1 MSTDARAAERSP
13 RPSDGSPTPP
23 PHRRSSR
30 LGNRLTP
37 ARAVPMVPA
46 FLLLIGF
53 MLGPIVYSIYLA
65 FTDSA
70 IRGKGAEETSFVG
83 LQNFTDAFTDGDF
96 WNSVVLTLIFTVVS
110 AIIGQNVLGMLL
122 ALLMERSHRIV
133 TFVVTAVVVAAWIL
147 PEVVAGYLL
156 YTFFAPDGSLNVI
169 ISAIGLPPQ
178 DLLFSAPIIAVS
190 FANIW
195 RGTAFSMLVY
205 SAALSAVPADVYES
219 ASLDGA
225 GPVRRFRSVTLP
237 LMRPAIATNLMLT
250 TLQTLSVF
258 GLIFIMTGG
267 GPARQ
272 SQTLPLYMY
281 EQAFSYGQLGYGTA
295 VALLLL
301 LIGALASLAYLRLL
315 PEEDKR

>member
-1 MSTDARAAERSP
+1 MSAPTATQSQIHRPDASGEGGPP
-13 RPSDGSPTPP
+13 RQNRTIGD
-23 PHRRSSR
+23 
-30 LGNRLTP
+30 RLTFG
-37 ARAVPMVPA
+37 RAVPMVPA
-46 FLLLIGF
+46 LSLLVLF
-53 MLGPIVYSIYLA
+53 MAGPILYSLWLA

-70 IRGKGAEETSFVG
+70 IRGEGAAETSFVG
-83 LQNFTDAFTDGDF
+83 FENFTDAFTDSQF
-96 WNSVVLTLIFTVVS
+96 WNSVGLTLVFTVVS
-110 AIIGQNVLGMLL
+110 AVIGQNLLGLFL
-122 ALLMERSHRIV
+122 ALLMEKAHRAV
-133 TFVVTAVVVAAWIL
+133 TFVITAIVIAAWIL

-156 YTFFAPDGSLNVI
+156 YTFFADEGSLNVI
-169 ISAIGLPPQ
+169 LESIGLPQQ
-178 DLLFSAPIIAVS
+178 DLLFSLPILAVA

-205 SAALSAVPADVYES
+205 SAALGSISAEIQES
-219 ASLDGA
+219 ASVDGA
-225 GPVRRFRSVTLP
+225 GPLRRFWSVTLP
-237 LMRPAIATNLMLT
+237 LLRPAVATNLMLI

-267 GPARQ
+267 GPAQQ

-301 LIGALASLAYLRLL
+301 LIGAVASIAYLRLL

>member
-1 MSTDARAAERSP
+1 MSTTATTTGSRPDARAAER
-13 RPSDGSPTPP
+13 PT
-23 PHRRSSR
+23 RRTR
-30 LGNRLTP
+30 LGDRLTA
-37 ARAVPMVPA
+37 ARAVPMLPA
-46 FLLLIGF
+46 ALLMLLFL
-53 MLGPIVYSIYLA
+53 LGPILYSLYLA

-70 IRGKGAEETSFVG
+70 IRGEGASDTSFVG
-83 LQNFTDAFTDGDF
+83 VANFTDALTDGDF
-96 WNSVVLTLIFTVVS
+96 WNSVVLTLLFTIIS
-110 AIIGQNVLGMLL
+110 AVIGQNVLGMIL
-122 ALLMERSHRIV
+122 ALLIERANRVITFAVTSIV
-133 TFVVTAVVVAAWIL
+133 IAAWIL

-156 YTFFAPDGSLNVI
+156 YTFFADAGSLN
-169 ISAIGLPPQ
+169 ALLATIGLPAQ

-195 RGTAFSMLVY
+195 RGAAFSMLVY
-205 SAALSAVPADVYES
+205 SAALSSVPGDVYES
-219 ASLDGA
+219 AALDGA
-225 GPVRRFRSVTLP
+225 GPVRRFVSVTLP
-237 LMRPAIATNLMLT
+237 LLRPAIATNLMLT

-301 LIGALASLAYLRLL
+301 LIGAAASLIYLRLL

>member
-1 MSTDARAAERSP
+1 MSTAYAEAPNRTGP
-13 RPSDGSPTPP
+13 Q
-23 PHRRSSR
+23 RRSR
-30 LGNRLTP
+30 LGDRLTP
-37 ARAVPMVPA
+37 IRALPMLPA
-46 FLLLIGF
+46 ALLLLGF
-53 MLGPIVYSIYLA
+53 MLGPILYSLYLA

-70 IRGKGAEETSFVG
+70 IRGDGAANTSFVG
-83 LQNFTDAFTDGDF
+83 FQNFTDALTDEDF
-96 WNSVVLTLIFTVVS
+96 WNSVLLTLVFTIIS
-110 AIIGQNVLGMLL
+110 AVIGQNVLGMLL
-122 ALLMERSHRIV
+122 ALLMERANRVV
-133 TFVVTAVVVAAWIL
+133 TFVVTSIVIAAWIL

-156 YTFFAPDGSLNVI
+156 YTFFADEGSLNLILTSV
-169 ISAIGLPPQ
+169 GLPAQ

-195 RGTAFSMLVY
+195 RGAAFSMLVY
-205 SAALSAVPADVYES
+205 SAALSSVPGDVYES
-219 ASLDGA
+219 AALDGA
-225 GPVRRFRSVTLP
+225 GPVRRFRSVTVP
-237 LMRPAIATNLMLT
+237 LLRPAIATNLMLT

-301 LIGALASLAYLRLL
+301 LIGAAASLVYLRLL

>member
-1 MSTDARAAERSP
+1 MTTATPTTTAGAQV
-13 RPSDGSPTPP
+13 PTP
-23 PHRRSSR
+23 RRRSR
-30 LGNRLTP
+30 LGDRLT
-37 ARAVPMVPA
+37 AVRAVPMLPA
-46 FLLLIGF
+46 GILLVVF
-53 MLGPIVYSIYLA
+53 MLGPILYSLYLA

-70 IRGKGAEETSFVG
+70 IRGEGASDTSFVG
-83 LQNFTDAFTDGDF
+83 FTNFTDAFTDADF
-96 WNSVVLTLIFTVVS
+96 WNSVVLTLVFTLIS
-110 AIIGQNVLGMLL
+110 AVIGQNVLGMLL
-122 ALLMERSHRIV
+122 ALLMERANRVMTFTVTSIV
-133 TFVVTAVVVAAWIL
+133 IAAWIL

-156 YTFFAPDGSLNVI
+156 YTFFADGGSLNTLLTSV
-169 ISAIGLPPQ
+169 GLPGQ

-195 RGTAFSMLVY
+195 RGAAFSMLVY
-205 SAALSAVPADVYES
+205 SAALSSVPGDVYES
-219 ASLDGA
+219 AALDGA
-225 GPVRRFRSVTLP
+225 GPVRRFVSVTIP
-237 LMRPAIATNLMLT
+237 LLRPAIATNLMLT

-301 LIGALASLAYLRLL
+301 LIGAMASVAYLRLL

>member
-1 MSTDARAAERSP
+1 MTTHAPPASERTAPARR
-13 RPSDGSPTPP
+13 G
-23 PHRRSSR
+23 RSS
-30 LGNRLTP
+30 LGDRLTAVRALPMLP
-37 ARAVPMVPA
+37 AG
-46 FLLLIGF
+46 LLLIGF
-53 MLGPIVYSIYLA
+53 MLGPILYSLYLA

-70 IRGKGAEETSFVG
+70 IRGEGAANTSFVG
-83 LQNFTDAFTDGDF
+83 FSNFTDAFTDGDF
-96 WNSVVLTLIFTVVS
+96 WNSVILTLVFTIVS
-110 AIIGQNVLGMLL
+110 AVIGQNVLGMLL
-122 ALLMERSHRIV
+122 AVLMERANRIL
-133 TFVVTAVVVAAWIL
+133 TFVVTSIVIAAWIL

-156 YTFFAPDGSLNVI
+156 YTFFADEGSLNTLLGAV
-169 ISAIGLPPQ
+169 GLPAQ
-178 DLLFSAPIIAVS
+178 DLLFSAPILAVS

-205 SAALSAVPADVYES
+205 SAALSSVPGDVYES
-219 ASLDGA
+219 AALDGA

-237 LMRPAIATNLMLT
+237 LLRPAIATNLMLT

-301 LIGALASLAYLRLL
+301 LIGAAASLIYLRLL

>member
-1 MSTDARAAERSP
+1 MSTSAPTTEHEPSLAA
-13 RPSDGSPTPP
+13 PP
-23 PHRRSSR
+23 PPRRGR
-30 LGNRLTP
+30 LGNGLT
-37 ARAVPMVPA
+37 ATRAVPMVPA

-53 MLGPIVYSIYLA
+53 MLGPIVYSVYLA
-65 FTDSA
+65 FTDKA
-70 IRGKGAEETSFVG
+70 IRGKGAEDAEFVG
-83 LQNFTDAFTDGDF
+83 FENFTDAFTDGDF
-96 WNSVVLTLIFTVVS
+96 WNSVILTLIFTVVS
-110 AIIGQNVLGMLL
+110 AVIGQNVMGMLL
-122 ALLMERSHRIV
+122 ALLLERASRVIS
-133 TFVVTAVVVAAWIL
+133 FVVTSIVIAAWIL

-156 YTFFAPDGSLNVI
+156 YTFFAPEGSLNAI
-169 ISAIGLPPQ
+169 ITAIGLPPQ
-178 DLLFSAPIIAVS
+178 ELLFSAPIIAVS

-205 SAALSAVPADVYES
+205 SAALSSVPGDVYES

-225 GPVRRFRSVTLP
+225 GPVRRFVSVTLP

-267 GPARQ
+267 GPSRQ

-301 LIGALASLAYLRLL
+301 LIGAVASLVYLRLL

>member
-1 MSTDARAAERSP
+1 MTTATPTTTAGAQV
-13 RPSDGSPTPP
+13 PTP
-23 PHRRSSR
+23 RRRSR
-30 LGNRLTP
+30 LGDRLT
-37 ARAVPMVPA
+37 AVRAVPMLPA
-46 FLLLIGF
+46 GILLVVF
-53 MLGPIVYSIYLA
+53 MLGPILYSLYLA

-70 IRGKGAEETSFVG
+70 IRGEGASDTSFVG
-83 LQNFTDAFTDGDF
+83 FTNFTDAFTDADF
-96 WNSVVLTLIFTVVS
+96 WNSVVLTLVFTLIS
-110 AIIGQNVLGMLL
+110 AVIGQNVLGMLL
-122 ALLMERSHRIV
+122 ALLMERANRLMTFTVTSIV
-133 TFVVTAVVVAAWIL
+133 IAAWIL

-156 YTFFAPDGSLNVI
+156 YTFFADGGSLNTLLTSV
-169 ISAIGLPPQ
+169 GLPGQ

-195 RGTAFSMLVY
+195 RGAAFSMLVY
-205 SAALSAVPADVYES
+205 SAALSSVPGDVYES
-219 ASLDGA
+219 AALDGA
-225 GPVRRFRSVTLP
+225 GPVRRFVSVTIP
-237 LMRPAIATNLMLT
+237 LLRPAIATNLMLT

-301 LIGALASLAYLRLL
+301 LIGALASVAYLRLL

>member
-1 MSTDARAAERSP
+1 MTTHAPPAPERTAPARR
-13 RPSDGSPTPP
+13 G
-23 PHRRSSR
+23 RSS
-30 LGNRLTP
+30 LGDRLTAVRALPMLP
-37 ARAVPMVPA
+37 AG
-46 FLLLIGF
+46 LLLIGF
-53 MLGPIVYSIYLA
+53 MLGPILYSLYLA

-70 IRGKGAEETSFVG
+70 IRGEGAANTSFVG
-83 LQNFTDAFTDGDF
+83 FSNFTDAFTDGDF
-96 WNSVVLTLIFTVVS
+96 WNSVILTLVFTIVS
-110 AIIGQNVLGMLL
+110 AVIGQNVLGMLL
-122 ALLMERSHRIV
+122 AVLMERANRIL
-133 TFVVTAVVVAAWIL
+133 TFVVTSIVIAAWIL

-156 YTFFAPDGSLNVI
+156 YTFFADEGSLNTLLGAV
-169 ISAIGLPPQ
+169 GLPAQ
-178 DLLFSAPIIAVS
+178 DLLFSAPILAVS

-205 SAALSAVPADVYES
+205 SAALSSVPGDVYES
-219 ASLDGA
+219 AALDGA
-225 GPVRRFRSVTLP
+225 GPVRRFRSVTVP
-237 LMRPAIATNLMLT
+237 LLRPAIATNLMLT

-301 LIGALASLAYLRLL
+301 LIGAAASLIYLRLL

>member
-1 MSTDARAAERSP
+1 MTTHAPPAPERTAPARR
-13 RPSDGSPTPP
+13 G
-23 PHRRSSR
+23 RSS
-30 LGNRLTP
+30 LGDRLTAVRALPMLP
-37 ARAVPMVPA
+37 AG
-46 FLLLIGF
+46 LLLIGF
-53 MLGPIVYSIYLA
+53 MLGPILYSLYLA

-70 IRGKGAEETSFVG
+70 IRGEGAANTSFVG
-83 LQNFTDAFTDGDF
+83 FSNFTDAFTDGDF
-96 WNSVVLTLIFTVVS
+96 WNSVILTLVFTIVS
-110 AIIGQNVLGMLL
+110 AVIGQNVLGMLL
-122 ALLMERSHRIV
+122 AVLMERANRIL
-133 TFVVTAVVVAAWIL
+133 TFVVTSIVIAAWIL

-156 YTFFAPDGSLNVI
+156 YTFFADEGSLNTLLGAV
-169 ISAIGLPPQ
+169 GLPAQ
-178 DLLFSAPIIAVS
+178 DLLFSAPILAVS

-195 RGTAFSMLVY
+195 RGAAFSMLVY
-205 SAALSAVPADVYES
+205 SAALSSVPGDVYES
-219 ASLDGA
+219 AALDGA

-237 LMRPAIATNLMLT
+237 LLRPAIATNLMLT

-301 LIGALASLAYLRLL
+301 LIGAAASLIYLRLL

>member
-1 MSTDARAAERSP
+1 MTTHAPPAPERTAPARR
-13 RPSDGSPTPP
+13 G
-23 PHRRSSR
+23 RSS
-30 LGNRLTP
+30 LGDRLTAVRALPMLP
-37 ARAVPMVPA
+37 AG
-46 FLLLIGF
+46 LLLIGF
-53 MLGPIVYSIYLA
+53 MLGPILYSLYLA

-70 IRGKGAEETSFVG
+70 IRGEGAANTSFVG
-83 LQNFTDAFTDGDF
+83 FSNFTDAFTDGDF
-96 WNSVVLTLIFTVVS
+96 WNSVILTLVFTIVS
-110 AIIGQNVLGMLL
+110 AVIGQNVLGMLL
-122 ALLMERSHRIV
+122 AVLMERANRIL
-133 TFVVTAVVVAAWIL
+133 TFVVTSIVIAAWIL

-156 YTFFAPDGSLNVI
+156 YTFFADEGSLNTLLGAV
-169 ISAIGLPPQ
+169 GLPAQ
-178 DLLFSAPIIAVS
+178 DLLFSAPILAVS

-205 SAALSAVPADVYES
+205 SAALSSVPGDVYES
-219 ASLDGA
+219 AALDGA

-237 LMRPAIATNLMLT
+237 LLRPAIATNLMLT

-258 GLIFIMTGG
+258 GLIFIMPGG

-301 LIGALASLAYLRLL
+301 LIGAAASLIYLRLL

>member
-1 MSTDARAAERSP
+1 MSTLAPTTEQEP
-13 RPSDGSPTPP
+13 RPAAAPQ
-23 PHRRSSR
+23 RRRGR
-30 LGNRLTP
+30 LGDRLTA
-37 ARAVPMVPA
+37 ARAVPMAPA

-53 MLGPIVYSIYLA
+53 MLGPIIYSVYLA
-65 FTDSA
+65 FTDKA
-70 IRGKGAEETSFVG
+70 IRGKGAEDAEFVG
-83 LQNFTDAFTDGDF
+83 FQNFTDAFTDGDF

-110 AIIGQNVLGMLL
+110 AVIGQNILGMLL
-122 ALLMERSHRIV
+122 ALLLERANRIISF
-133 TFVVTAVVVAAWIL
+133 TVTAIVIAAWIL

-156 YTFFAPDGSLNVI
+156 YTFFAPEGSLNAI
-169 ISAIGLPPQ
+169 ITALGLPPQ
-178 DLLFSAPIIAVS
+178 ELLFTAPIIAVS

-205 SAALSAVPADVYES
+205 SAALSSVPGDIYES

-225 GPVRRFRSVTLP
+225 GPVRRFASVTLP
-237 LMRPAIATNLMLT
+237 LLRPAIATNLMLT

-267 GPARQ
+267 GPSRQ

-301 LIGALASLAYLRLL
+301 LIGAAASLVYLRLL